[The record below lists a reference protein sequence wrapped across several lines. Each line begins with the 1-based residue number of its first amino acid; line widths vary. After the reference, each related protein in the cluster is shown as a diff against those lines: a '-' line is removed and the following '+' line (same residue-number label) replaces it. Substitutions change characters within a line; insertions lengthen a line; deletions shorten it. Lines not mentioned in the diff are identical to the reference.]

1 MFCKHV
7 HAFWPLIAELVPPDH
22 VPGLV
27 QEITNPASF
36 NRPSGIASLSAD
48 SDQFNKE
55 NGQYWKGEVW
65 PPTQC
70 MVQEGLRKVG
80 RWDVLLPLAD
90 NYYAACLAAYQG
102 DKNIRENLM
111 PDRPVGCGAG
121 DFVGWGGIG
130 PVANLIEYILGL
142 DIDAPNRRITWRIR
156 QTERHGLCNL
166 QFLSQRVDLVCD
178 ARPNAE
184 APCRV
189 HVKSGVAFTLR
200 VQNGLSSTPMDI
212 AVAAGEQTIELPGA
226 K

>member
-1 MFCKHV
+1 
-7 HAFWPLIAELVPPDH
+7 
-22 VPGLV
+22 
-27 QEITNPASF
+27 
-36 NRPSGIASLSAD
+36 
-48 SDQFNKE
+48 
-55 NGQYWKGEVW
+55 
-65 PPTQC
+65 
-70 MVQEGLRKVG
+70 
-80 RWDVLLPLAD
+80 
-90 NYYAACLAAYQG
+90 
-102 DKNIRENLM
+102 M

-200 VQNGLSSTPMDI
+200 VQNGLSSTLMDI